1 MRTMMIIALLLAL
14 LSLQA
19 DESKDELWQKAEAI
33 AEANWNWVAGEMEIR
48 ISVLDDN
55 SSEMM
60 TSSLMFSYELEDGE
74 ICGYYDGGTRSGNLI
89 PENDQIVQQMLS
101 QDMHPDSSSIFL
113 DNADWNLE
121 VKRTGVTDKVL
132 KKQCAEF
139 EFKGERPGEDDKP
152 IPMEGSVWLELET
165 GIPVF
170 MTQTMYPPVEM
181 VNKVENEITYKYK
194 KGVLT
199 VKKLDS
205 VTSAEAMG
213 QKVRMKQ
220 VAKFNKYWRYE
231 RLD

>member
-1 MRTMMIIALLLAL
+1 MRITMIIVLLLTL

-19 DESKDELWQKAEAI
+19 DDRSDDLWQNAKEI
-33 AEANWNWVAGEMEIR
+33 AEANWNWVTGEMELR
-48 ISVLDDN
+48 VSVLDDN

-89 PENDQIVQQMLS
+89 PEDDQIVQQMLS
-101 QDMHPDSSSIFL
+101 QDMHPDSSSIFYN
-113 DNADWNLE
+113 NADWGLE
-121 VKRTGVTDKVL
+121 IKRTGKTDKIL

-139 EFKGERPGEDDKP
+139 EFKGDRPGDDDQP

-170 MTQTMYPPVEM
+170 MTQIMYPPVEM
-181 VNKVENEITYKYK
+181 VNKVENEVTYKYK

-199 VKKLDS
+199 VKKLES
-205 VTSAEAMG
+205 ITSAEAMG

-220 VAKFNKYWRYE
+220 VIKFKKYWRFAE
-231 RLD
+231 ED